1 MPNGKPGD
9 HPYTDIVVHG
19 SSSEF
24 GEDISDFVRALAK
37 RPGFATIR
45 EDVSTVL
52 EQYSWGRQ
60 EEEPQRLAEVK
71 QRIEALAA
79 QLPAEE

>member
-24 GEDISDFVRALAK
+24 GEEISALVREMA
-37 RPGFATIR
+37 RHPGFAAVR
-45 EDVSTVL
+45 EEVVDIL
-52 EQYSWGRQ
+52 ESVAFR
-60 EEEPQRLAEVK
+60 PQSDKSDAVMKETMKRLVAVK
-71 QRIEALAA
+71 AKLG
-79 QLPAEE
+79 